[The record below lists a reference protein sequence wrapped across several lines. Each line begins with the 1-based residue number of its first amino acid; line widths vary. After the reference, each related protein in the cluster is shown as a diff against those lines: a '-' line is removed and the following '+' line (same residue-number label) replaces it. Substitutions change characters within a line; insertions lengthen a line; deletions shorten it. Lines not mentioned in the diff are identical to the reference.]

1 MKCPQV
7 QVNLLLQEFLNGP
20 NKENSICRHGIK
32 FPLFFHLILGQREQ
46 DPPGAFI
53 IVLKRKRRRDLNL
66 NPENPSQERAAEV
79 GIQAMEKEGRL
90 VSRQWCFIP
99 PSTTVGLH
107 LTKPS
112 PLGLVLL
119 SFLPNTLVLLPL
131 IFSLLTHPN
140 ILFYL
145 TRLFCLSSVSTTN
158 ITFEC
163 EHNRKTGNAWL

>member
-66 NPENPSQERAAEV
+66 NPENPSQERAPEV
-79 GIQAMEKEGRL
+79 ASRPWKKKAGWWAGSG
-90 VSRQWCFIP
+90 VSFH